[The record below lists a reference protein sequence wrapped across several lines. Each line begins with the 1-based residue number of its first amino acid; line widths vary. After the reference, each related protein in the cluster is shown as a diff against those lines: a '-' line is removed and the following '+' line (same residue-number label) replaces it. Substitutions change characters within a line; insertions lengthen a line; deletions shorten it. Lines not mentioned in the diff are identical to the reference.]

1 MTGDGVTGMFDD
13 GSNLFGTNDTITRE
27 QRCKVVFGCS
37 YSNLADA
44 SREKYDKLL
53 GTEQTSDWAEPYV
66 IWAVDRGV
74 INGIDN
80 HDGTY
85 SLDPQGELT
94 RCQAAQVFVNSINAG
109 IM

>member
-1 MTGDGVTGMFDD
+1 MTGYDD

-27 QRCKVVFGCS
+27 QMCKVVFGCS

-80 HDGTY
+80 LPRPARRAY
-85 SLDPQGELT
+85 PLPS
-94 RCQAAQVFVNSINAG
+94 RAG
-109 IM
+109 FRKLHQRWNHVG